1 MFQNVA
7 HKLDIKD
14 AVESGVLVP
23 VRCIRVKT
31 NINLTDVRINGFK
44 YNSMDLETTVVV
56 PERNKLIVDTYLE
69 YVKDKS
75 TVIFCTSVDHADKIA
90 ELLRNNGVKAESVS
104 GKTENSKRKQI
115 LKDYENK
122 KIKVLCACDLLNEW
136 LGQPHNR
143 SFVYGKTYNVKNN
156 ILCSSSEEV
165 CVSTKAKSFL
175 RPLIL

>member
-56 PERNKLIVDTYLE
+56 PVMF
-69 YVKDKS
+69 DKQNPK
-75 TVIFCTSVDHADKIA
+75 TDKQNA
-90 ELLRNNGVKAESVS
+90 
-104 GKTENSKRKQI
+104 
-115 LKDYENK
+115 K
-122 KIKVLCACDLLNEW
+122 K
-136 LGQPHNR
+136 
-143 SFVYGKTYNVKNN
+143 
-156 ILCSSSEEV
+156 
-165 CVSTKAKSFL
+165 
-175 RPLIL
+175 

>member
-1 MFQNVA
+1 MLLQKLRYHSQLFQAFIYSRANSYPERADGEDLLEVFQNVA

-122 KIKVLCACDLLNEW
+122 
-136 LGQPHNR
+136 R
-143 SFVYGKTYNVKNN
+143 
-156 ILCSSSEEV
+156 
-165 CVSTKAKSFL
+165 
-175 RPLIL
+175 